1 MTKVNELATTIE
13 MPTVVAPEPVV
24 DISMVNNQAVAT
36 GTFETAVV
44 SPAEQMPTPTPT
56 AVLNAL
62 TPMQLEKAKAI
73 ARDLNLQDSKS
84 VMKFGYQSQQKL
96 EAASDQ
102 LLRSTNG
109 SDNEEIARMITHLM
123 SSVNEVMP
131 DDIAK
136 AQKAGLF
143 PWAKKK
149 AKQRML
155 AMQVKAQTI
164 EGSISQFKGQLENQ
178 HDKLLNNNAIL
189 MQQYESLRAYAEDL
203 KVEVAAGEL
212 KLQEIDTV
220 LLPELERKAAESN
233 DQFIIQDVMR
243 LKQVRGDLAAH
254 VDGLLRSQQFAL
266 IQCNQVLV
274 LQNGNFELAKKLQE
288 ATFQIIP
295 IWKSQMTIS
304 LMLLGA
310 ENALKQ
316 LDVVTE
322 TTDKLLRG
330 VATQVK
336 ETGVSIARKSKESA
350 LKMETLRHTHA
361 EVLEAVRGIAEVTNT
376 AEAKRREA
384 SAELRKNQDQLL
396 AILKSNET
404 VNPYIEMH

>member
-1 MTKVNELATTIE
+1 MTKVNELTTNIA

-24 DISMVNNQAVAT
+24 DISKVNDQAVAT
-36 GTFETAVV
+36 GTFETAAI
-44 SPAEQMPTPTPT
+44 SPTEQMPTP
-56 AVLNAL
+56 ASVLNAL

-136 AQKAGLF
+136 ARKAGLF

-178 HDKLLNNNAIL
+178 HDKLLNNNVIL

-203 KVEVAAGEL
+203 KIEVAAGEL

-220 LLPELERKAAESN
+220 LLPELERKATESN
-233 DQFIIQDVMR
+233 DQFLIQDVMR

-336 ETGVSIARKSKESA
+336 ETGVNIARKSKESA

-361 EVLEAVRGIAEVTNT
+361 EVLEAVRGITEVTNT

-404 VNPYIEMH
+404 VNPYIEMN

>member
-1 MTKVNELATTIE
+1 MTKVNELTTTIE
-13 MPTVVAPEPVV
+13 MPTVVAPEPIV
-24 DISMVNNQAVAT
+24 DISKVNNQAVAT
-36 GTFETAVV
+36 GTFETTVV
-44 SPAEQMPTPTPT
+44 SPAEQMPTPT

-136 AQKAGLF
+136 ARKAGLF

-178 HDKLLNNNAIL
+178 HDKLLNNNVIL

-233 DQFIIQDVMR
+233 DQFLIQDVMR

-361 EVLEAVRGIAEVTNT
+361 EVLEAVRGITEVTNT

>member
-1 MTKVNELATTIE
+1 MTKVNELTTNIE

-24 DISMVNNQAVAT
+24 DLSKVNNQAVAT

-44 SPAEQMPTPTPT
+44 SPAEQMPTPS

-73 ARDLNLQDSKS
+73 ARELNLQDSKS

-109 SDNEEIARMITHLM
+109 NDNEEIARMITHLM

-136 AQKAGLF
+136 ARKAGLF

-178 HDKLLNNNAIL
+178 HDKLLNNNVIL

-233 DQFIIQDVMR
+233 DQFLIQDVMR

-361 EVLEAVRGIAEVTNT
+361 EVLEAVRGITEVTNT

>member
-1 MTKVNELATTIE
+1 MTKVNELTTTIE
-13 MPTVVAPEPVV
+13 TPTVVAPEPVV

-44 SPAEQMPTPTPT
+44 SPAEQMPTPT

-136 AQKAGLF
+136 ARKAGLF

-178 HDKLLNNNAIL
+178 HDKLLNNNVIL

-233 DQFIIQDVMR
+233 DQFLIQDVMR

-361 EVLEAVRGIAEVTNT
+361 EVLEAVRGITEVTNT

>member
-1 MTKVNELATTIE
+1 MTKVNELTTTIE

-24 DISMVNNQAVAT
+24 DLSKVNNQAVTT
-36 GTFETAVV
+36 GTFETAAV
-44 SPAEQMPTPTPT
+44 SPAEQIPTPAT
-56 AVLNAL
+56 VLNAL

-73 ARDLNLQDSKS
+73 ARELNLQDSKS

-136 AQKAGLF
+136 ARKAGLF

-178 HDKLLNNNAIL
+178 HDKLLNNNVIL

-233 DQFIIQDVMR
+233 DQFLIQDVMR

-361 EVLEAVRGIAEVTNT
+361 EVLEAVRGITEVTNT

-396 AILKSNET
+396 AILSSNET

>member
-1 MTKVNELATTIE
+1 MTKVNELTTTIE

-24 DISMVNNQAVAT
+24 DLSKVNNQAAAT

-44 SPAEQMPTPTPT
+44 SPVEQMPTPAT
-56 AVLNAL
+56 VLNAL

-73 ARDLNLQDSKS
+73 ARELNLQDSKS

-109 SDNEEIARMITHLM
+109 NDNEEIARMITHLM

-136 AQKAGLF
+136 ARKAGLF

-178 HDKLLNNNAIL
+178 HDKLLNNNVIL

-233 DQFIIQDVMR
+233 DQFLIQDVMR

-361 EVLEAVRGIAEVTNT
+361 EVLEAVRGITEVTNT

>member
-1 MTKVNELATTIE
+1 MTKVNELTTTIA
-13 MPTVVAPEPVV
+13 MPTIVAPEPVV
-24 DISMVNNQAVAT
+24 DISKVNDQVVAT
-36 GTFETAVV
+36 GTFETAAV
-44 SPAEQMPTPTPT
+44 SPVEQMPTPAT
-56 AVLNAL
+56 VLNAL

-73 ARDLNLQDSKS
+73 ARELNLQDSKS

-136 AQKAGLF
+136 ARKAGLF

-178 HDKLLNNNAIL
+178 HDKLLNNNVIL
-189 MQQYESLRAYAEDL
+189 TQQYESLRAYAEDL

-220 LLPELERKAAESN
+220 LLPELERKASESN
-233 DQFIIQDVMR
+233 DQFLIQDVMR

-361 EVLEAVRGIAEVTNT
+361 EVLEAVRGITEVTNT

-404 VNPYIEMH
+404 VNPYIEMQ

>member
-1 MTKVNELATTIE
+1 MTKVNELTTTIE

-44 SPAEQMPTPTPT
+44 SPAEQMPTPT

-73 ARDLNLQDSKS
+73 ARELNLQDSKS

-109 SDNEEIARMITHLM
+109 NDNEEIARMITHLM

-136 AQKAGLF
+136 ARKAGLF

-149 AKQRML
+149 AKQHML

-178 HDKLLNNNAIL
+178 HDKLLNNNVIL

-233 DQFIIQDVMR
+233 DQFLIQDVMR

-361 EVLEAVRGIAEVTNT
+361 EVLEAVRGITEVTNT

>member
-1 MTKVNELATTIE
+1 MTKVNELTTTIE

-24 DISMVNNQAVAT
+24 DLSKVNNQAAAT

-44 SPAEQMPTPTPT
+44 SPVEQMPTPVT
-56 AVLNAL
+56 VLNTL

-73 ARDLNLQDSKS
+73 ARELNLQDSKS

-109 SDNEEIARMITHLM
+109 NDNEEIARMITHLM

-136 AQKAGLF
+136 ARKAGLF

-178 HDKLLNNNAIL
+178 HDKLLNNNVIL
-189 MQQYESLRAYAEDL
+189 TQQYESLRAYAEDL

-212 KLQEIDTV
+212 KLQEIDNV

-233 DQFIIQDVMR
+233 DQFLIQDVMR

-274 LQNGNFELAKKLQE
+274 LQNGNLELAKKLQE

-361 EVLEAVRGIAEVTNT
+361 EVLEAVRGITEVTNT

>member
-44 SPAEQMPTPTPT
+44 SPAEQMPTPT

-136 AQKAGLF
+136 ARKAGLF

-178 HDKLLNNNAIL
+178 HDKLLNNNVIL

-220 LLPELERKAAESN
+220 LLPELEQKAAESN
-233 DQFIIQDVMR
+233 DQFLIQDVMR

-361 EVLEAVRGIAEVTNT
+361 EVLEAVRGITEVTNT

>member
-1 MTKVNELATTIE
+1 MTKVNELTTTIE

-44 SPAEQMPTPTPT
+44 SPAEQMPTPT

-136 AQKAGLF
+136 ARKAGLF

-178 HDKLLNNNAIL
+178 HDKLLNNNVIL

-220 LLPELERKAAESN
+220 LLPELERKTAESN
-233 DQFIIQDVMR
+233 DQFLIQDVMR

-361 EVLEAVRGIAEVTNT
+361 EVLEAVRGITEVTNT

-396 AILKSNET
+396 AILSSNET

>member
-1 MTKVNELATTIE
+1 MTKVNELTTTIE

-44 SPAEQMPTPTPT
+44 SPAEQMPTPT

-136 AQKAGLF
+136 ARKAGLF

-178 HDKLLNNNAIL
+178 HDKLLNNNVIL

-220 LLPELERKAAESN
+220 LLPELEQKAAESN
-233 DQFIIQDVMR
+233 DQFLIQDVMR

-361 EVLEAVRGIAEVTNT
+361 EVLEAVRGITEVTNT

>member
-1 MTKVNELATTIE
+1 MTKVNELTTTIE

-24 DISMVNNQAVAT
+24 DLSKVNNQAVAT
-36 GTFETAVV
+36 GAFETVAV
-44 SPAEQMPTPTPT
+44 SPTEQMPTPAT
-56 AVLNAL
+56 VLNAL

-136 AQKAGLF
+136 ARKAGLF

-178 HDKLLNNNAIL
+178 HDKLLNNNVIL

-233 DQFIIQDVMR
+233 DQFLIQDVMR

-295 IWKSQMTIS
+295 IWKLQMTIS

-316 LDVVTE
+316 FDVVTE

-361 EVLEAVRGIAEVTNT
+361 EVLEAVRGITEVTNT

-396 AILKSNET
+396 AILSSNET

>member
-1 MTKVNELATTIE
+1 MTKVNELTTTIE

-24 DISMVNNQAVAT
+24 DLSKVNNQAAAT

-44 SPAEQMPTPTPT
+44 SPVEQMPTPAT
-56 AVLNAL
+56 VLNAL

-73 ARDLNLQDSKS
+73 ARELNLQDSKS

-109 SDNEEIARMITHLM
+109 NDNEEIARMITHLM

-136 AQKAGLF
+136 ARKAGLF

-178 HDKLLNNNAIL
+178 HDKLLNNNVIL
-189 MQQYESLRAYAEDL
+189 TQQYESLRAYAEDL

-212 KLQEIDTV
+212 KLQEIDNV

-233 DQFIIQDVMR
+233 DQFLIQDVMR

-361 EVLEAVRGIAEVTNT
+361 EVLEAVRGITEVTNT

>member
-1 MTKVNELATTIE
+1 MTKVNELTTTIE
-13 MPTVVAPEPVV
+13 MPTVVAPESIV
-24 DISMVNNQAVAT
+24 DISKVNNQAVAT
-36 GTFETAVV
+36 GTFETTVV
-44 SPAEQMPTPTPT
+44 SPVEQMPTPAT
-56 AVLNAL
+56 VLNAL

-73 ARDLNLQDSKS
+73 ARELNLQDSKS

-109 SDNEEIARMITHLM
+109 NDNEEIARMITHLM

-136 AQKAGLF
+136 ARKAGLF

-178 HDKLLNNNAIL
+178 HDKLLNNNVIL

-233 DQFIIQDVMR
+233 DQFLIQDVMR

-361 EVLEAVRGIAEVTNT
+361 EVLEAVRGITEVTNT

-404 VNPYIEMH
+404 VNPYIEMN

>member
-1 MTKVNELATTIE
+1 MTKVNELTTNIA

-24 DISMVNNQAVAT
+24 DISKVNDQAVAT
-36 GTFETAVV
+36 GTFETAAI
-44 SPAEQMPTPTPT
+44 SPTEQMPTP
-56 AVLNAL
+56 ASVLNAL

-136 AQKAGLF
+136 ARKAGLF

-178 HDKLLNNNAIL
+178 HDKLLNNNVIL

-220 LLPELERKAAESN
+220 LLPELERKATESN
-233 DQFIIQDVMR
+233 DQFLIQDVMR

-336 ETGVSIARKSKESA
+336 ETGVNIARKSKESA
-350 LKMETLRHTHA
+350 LKMETLSHTHA
-361 EVLEAVRGIAEVTNT
+361 EVLEAVRGITEVTNT

-404 VNPYIEMH
+404 VNPYIEMN

>member
-1 MTKVNELATTIE
+1 MTKVNELTTTIE

-24 DISMVNNQAVAT
+24 DLSKVNNQAAAT

-44 SPAEQMPTPTPT
+44 SPVEQMPTPAT
-56 AVLNAL
+56 VLNAL

-73 ARDLNLQDSKS
+73 ARELNLQDSKS

-109 SDNEEIARMITHLM
+109 NDNEEIARMITHLM

-136 AQKAGLF
+136 ARKAGLF

-178 HDKLLNNNAIL
+178 HDKLLNNNVIL
-189 MQQYESLRAYAEDL
+189 TQQYESLRAYAEDL

-212 KLQEIDTV
+212 KLQEIDNV

-233 DQFIIQDVMR
+233 DQFLVQDVMR

-361 EVLEAVRGIAEVTNT
+361 EVLEAVRGITEVTNT

>member
-1 MTKVNELATTIE
+1 MTKVNELTTTIA
-13 MPTVVAPEPVV
+13 MPTIVAPEPVV
-24 DISMVNNQAVAT
+24 DISKVNDQAVAT
-36 GTFETAVV
+36 ETFETVAV
-44 SPAEQMPTPTPT
+44 SPVEQMPTPAT
-56 AVLNAL
+56 VLNAL

-136 AQKAGLF
+136 ARKAGLF

-178 HDKLLNNNAIL
+178 HDKLLNNNVIL

-233 DQFIIQDVMR
+233 DQFLIQDVMR

-361 EVLEAVRGIAEVTNT
+361 EVLEAVRGITEVTNT

-404 VNPYIEMH
+404 VNPYIEMN

>member
-1 MTKVNELATTIE
+1 MTKVNELTTTIE
-13 MPTVVAPEPVV
+13 MPTVVAPEPIV
-24 DISMVNNQAVAT
+24 DISKVNNQAVAT

-44 SPAEQMPTPTPT
+44 SPAEQMPTPT

-73 ARDLNLQDSKS
+73 ARELNLQDSKS

-109 SDNEEIARMITHLM
+109 NDNEEIARMITHLM

-136 AQKAGLF
+136 ARKAGLF

-178 HDKLLNNNAIL
+178 HDKLLNNNVIL

-233 DQFIIQDVMR
+233 DQFLIQDVMR

-361 EVLEAVRGIAEVTNT
+361 EVLEAVRGITEVTNT

-396 AILKSNET
+396 AILSSNET

>member
-1 MTKVNELATTIE
+1 MTKVNELTTTIE
-13 MPTVVAPEPVV
+13 MPTVVAPEPVA

-44 SPAEQMPTPTPT
+44 SPAEQMPTPT

-136 AQKAGLF
+136 ARKAGLF

-178 HDKLLNNNAIL
+178 HDKLLNNNVIL

-233 DQFIIQDVMR
+233 DQFLIQDVMR

-361 EVLEAVRGIAEVTNT
+361 EVLEAVRGITEVTNT

-404 VNPYIEMH
+404 VNPYIEMN

>member
-1 MTKVNELATTIE
+1 MTKVNELTTTIE
-13 MPTVVAPEPVV
+13 MPTVVAPEPIV
-24 DISMVNNQAVAT
+24 DISKVNNQAVAT
-36 GTFETAVV
+36 GTFETTVV
-44 SPAEQMPTPTPT
+44 SPVEQMPTPAT
-56 AVLNAL
+56 VLNAL

-136 AQKAGLF
+136 ARKAGLF

-178 HDKLLNNNAIL
+178 HDKLLNNNVIL

-220 LLPELERKAAESN
+220 LLPELERKASESN
-233 DQFIIQDVMR
+233 DQFLIQDVMR

-361 EVLEAVRGIAEVTNT
+361 EVLEAVRGITEVTNT

>member
-1 MTKVNELATTIE
+1 MTKVNELTTTIA
-13 MPTVVAPEPVV
+13 MPTIVAPEPVV
-24 DISMVNNQAVAT
+24 DISKVNDQAVAT
-36 GTFETAVV
+36 GTFETAAV
-44 SPAEQMPTPTPT
+44 SPVEQMPTPAT
-56 AVLNAL
+56 VLNAL

-73 ARDLNLQDSKS
+73 ARELNLQDSKS

-136 AQKAGLF
+136 ARKAGLF

-178 HDKLLNNNAIL
+178 HDKLLNNNVIL
-189 MQQYESLRAYAEDL
+189 TQQYESLRAYAEDL

-220 LLPELERKAAESN
+220 LLPELERKASESN
-233 DQFIIQDVMR
+233 DQFLIQDVMR

-361 EVLEAVRGIAEVTNT
+361 EVLEAVRGITEVTNT

>member
-1 MTKVNELATTIE
+1 MTKVNELTTTIE

-44 SPAEQMPTPTPT
+44 SPAEQMPTPT

-136 AQKAGLF
+136 ARKAGLF

-178 HDKLLNNNAIL
+178 HDKLLNNNVIL

-220 LLPELERKAAESN
+220 LLPELEQKAAESN
-233 DQFIIQDVMR
+233 DQFLIQDVMR

-310 ENALKQ
+310 ENALKH

-322 TTDKLLRG
+322 TTDKLLRS

-336 ETGVSIARKSKESA
+336 ETGVSIALKSKESA

-361 EVLEAVRGIAEVTNT
+361 EVLEAVRGITEVTNT

-396 AILKSNET
+396 AILSSNET

>member
-1 MTKVNELATTIE
+1 MTKVNELTTTVE

-24 DISMVNNQAVAT
+24 DLSKVNNQAVAT
-36 GTFETAVV
+36 GAFETVAV
-44 SPAEQMPTPTPT
+44 SPTEQMPTPAT
-56 AVLNAL
+56 VLNAL

-73 ARDLNLQDSKS
+73 ARELNLQDSKS

-136 AQKAGLF
+136 ARKAGLF

-178 HDKLLNNNAIL
+178 HDKLLNNNVIL

-220 LLPELERKAAESN
+220 LLPELERKASESN
-233 DQFIIQDVMR
+233 DQFLIQDVMR

-361 EVLEAVRGIAEVTNT
+361 EVLEAVRGITEVTNT

-396 AILKSNET
+396 TILRSNET
-404 VNPYIEMH
+404 VNPYIEMN

>member
-1 MTKVNELATTIE
+1 MTKVNELTTTID
-13 MPTVVAPEPVV
+13 MPTVAAPEPVV
-24 DISMVNNQAVAT
+24 DLSMVNNQAVAT
-36 GTFETAVV
+36 GTFETVAV
-44 SPAEQMPTPTPT
+44 SPTEQMPAPAT
-56 AVLNAL
+56 VLNAL

-136 AQKAGLF
+136 ARKAGLF

-178 HDKLLNNNAIL
+178 HDKLLNNNVIL

-233 DQFIIQDVMR
+233 DQFLIQDVMR

-361 EVLEAVRGIAEVTNT
+361 EVLEAVRGITEVTNT

>member
-1 MTKVNELATTIE
+1 MTKVNELTTTIA
-13 MPTVVAPEPVV
+13 MPTIVAPEPVV
-24 DISMVNNQAVAT
+24 DISKVNDQAVAT
-36 GTFETAVV
+36 GTFETAAV
-44 SPAEQMPTPTPT
+44 SPVEQMPTPAT
-56 AVLNAL
+56 VLNAL

-73 ARDLNLQDSKS
+73 ARELNLQDSKS

-136 AQKAGLF
+136 ARKAGLF

-178 HDKLLNNNAIL
+178 HDKLLNNNVIL

-220 LLPELERKAAESN
+220 LLPELERKASESN
-233 DQFIIQDVMR
+233 DQFLIQDVMR

-361 EVLEAVRGIAEVTNT
+361 EVLEAVRGITEVTNT

-396 AILKSNET
+396 AILSSNET

>member
-1 MTKVNELATTIE
+1 MTKVNELTTTIE

-44 SPAEQMPTPTPT
+44 SPAEQMPTPT
-56 AVLNAL
+56 AVLDAL

-136 AQKAGLF
+136 ARKAGLF

-178 HDKLLNNNAIL
+178 HDKLLNNNVIL

-233 DQFIIQDVMR
+233 DQFLIQDVMR

-361 EVLEAVRGIAEVTNT
+361 EVLEAVRGITEVTNT

>member
-44 SPAEQMPTPTPT
+44 SPAEQMPTPT

-136 AQKAGLF
+136 ARKAGLF

-233 DQFIIQDVMR
+233 DQFLIQDVMR

-396 AILKSNET
+396 AILKSNGT

>member
-1 MTKVNELATTIE
+1 MTKVNELTTTIE

-24 DISMVNNQAVAT
+24 DLSKVNNQAVAT
-36 GTFETAVV
+36 GTFETEVV
-44 SPAEQMPTPTPT
+44 SPAEQMPTPS

-73 ARDLNLQDSKS
+73 ARELNLQDSKS

-109 SDNEEIARMITHLM
+109 NDNEEIARMITHLM

-136 AQKAGLF
+136 ARKAGLF

-178 HDKLLNNNAIL
+178 HDKLLNNNVIL

-233 DQFIIQDVMR
+233 DQFLIQDVMR

-336 ETGVSIARKSKESA
+336 ETGVSIACKSKESA

-361 EVLEAVRGIAEVTNT
+361 EVLEAVRGITEVTNT

-404 VNPYIEMH
+404 VNPYIEMN

>member
-1 MTKVNELATTIE
+1 MTKVNESATTIE

-44 SPAEQMPTPTPT
+44 SPAEQMPTPT

-136 AQKAGLF
+136 ARKAGLF

-178 HDKLLNNNAIL
+178 HDKLLNNNVIL

-233 DQFIIQDVMR
+233 DQFLIQDVMR

-404 VNPYIEMH
+404 VNPYIETH

>member
-1 MTKVNELATTIE
+1 MTKVNESATTIE

-44 SPAEQMPTPTPT
+44 SPAEQMTTPT

-136 AQKAGLF
+136 ARKAGLF

-155 AMQVKAQTI
+155 DMQVKAQTI

-178 HDKLLNNNAIL
+178 HDKLLNNNVIL

-233 DQFIIQDVMR
+233 DQFLIQDVMR

-404 VNPYIEMH
+404 VNPYIETH

>member
-1 MTKVNELATTIE
+1 MTKVNELTTTIA

-24 DISMVNNQAVAT
+24 DISKVNDQAVAT
-36 GTFETAVV
+36 GTFETAAV
-44 SPAEQMPTPTPT
+44 SPVEQMPTPAT
-56 AVLNAL
+56 VLNAL

-73 ARDLNLQDSKS
+73 ARELNLQDSKS

-136 AQKAGLF
+136 ARKAGLF

-178 HDKLLNNNAIL
+178 HDKLLNNNVIL
-189 MQQYESLRAYAEDL
+189 TQQYESLRAYAEDL

-220 LLPELERKAAESN
+220 LLPELERKASESN
-233 DQFIIQDVMR
+233 DQFLIQDVMR

-361 EVLEAVRGIAEVTNT
+361 EVLEAVRGITEVTNT

-404 VNPYIEMH
+404 VNPYIEMN

>member
-1 MTKVNELATTIE
+1 MTKVNELTTTIA

-36 GTFETAVV
+36 GAGETAAV
-44 SPAEQMPTPTPT
+44 SPAEQMPTPS

-73 ARDLNLQDSKS
+73 ARELNLQDSKS

-109 SDNEEIARMITHLM
+109 NDNEEIARMITHLM

-136 AQKAGLF
+136 ARKAGLF

-178 HDKLLNNNAIL
+178 HDKLLNNNVIL

-220 LLPELERKAAESN
+220 LLPELERKASESN
-233 DQFIIQDVMR
+233 DQFLIQDVMR

-361 EVLEAVRGIAEVTNT
+361 EVLEAVRGITEVTNT

-404 VNPYIEMH
+404 VNPYIEMQ

>member
-1 MTKVNELATTIE
+1 MTKVNELTTTID

-24 DISMVNNQAVAT
+24 DLSMVNNQAVAT

-44 SPAEQMPTPTPT
+44 SPAEQMPTPA

-136 AQKAGLF
+136 ARKAGLF

-178 HDKLLNNNAIL
+178 HDKLLNNNVIL

-233 DQFIIQDVMR
+233 DQFLIQDVMR

-361 EVLEAVRGIAEVTNT
+361 EVLEAVRGITEVTNT

-396 AILKSNET
+396 AILSSNET
-404 VNPYIEMH
+404 VNPYIEMN

>member
-1 MTKVNELATTIE
+1 MTQLNNLTTNIA
-13 MPTVVAPEPVV
+13 MPTPVAPEPTV
-24 DISMVNNQAVAT
+24 DITNVNGQAVAT
-36 GTFETAVV
+36 GTIDVPAV
-44 SPAEQMPTPTPT
+44 SPTEQMPTPA
-56 AVLNAL
+56 AVLSAL

-73 ARDLNLQDSKS
+73 ARDLNLSDTKS

-102 LLRSTNG
+102 LLRSTSG

-131 DDIAK
+131 EDIAK
-136 AQKAGLF
+136 ARKAGLF

-178 HDKLLNNNAIL
+178 HNKLLNNNVIL
-189 MQQYESLRAYAEDL
+189 AQQYESLRAYAEDL

-212 KLQEIDTV
+212 KLQEIDNV
-220 LLPELERKAAESN
+220 LLPELERKANESG
-233 DQFIIQDVMR
+233 DQFVVQDVMR
-243 LKQVRGDLAAH
+243 LKQVRGDLASH

-274 LQNGNFELAKKLQE
+274 LENGNSELAKKLEE

-330 VATQVK
+330 VSTQVK

-350 LKMETLRHTHA
+350 LTLETLRHTHA
-361 EVLEAVRGIAEVTNT
+361 ELLETVRGITEVTNS

-396 AILKSNET
+396 AILNSNEN

>member
-1 MTKVNELATTIE
+1 MTNVNELTTTIE

-24 DISMVNNQAVAT
+24 DLSKVNNQAVAT
-36 GTFETAVV
+36 GTFETVAV
-44 SPAEQMPTPTPT
+44 SPTEQMPTPAT
-56 AVLNAL
+56 VLNAL

-73 ARDLNLQDSKS
+73 ARELNLQDSKS

-136 AQKAGLF
+136 ARKAGLF

-178 HDKLLNNNAIL
+178 HDKLLNNNVIL

-220 LLPELERKAAESN
+220 LLPELERKASESN
-233 DQFIIQDVMR
+233 DQFLIQDVMR

-361 EVLEAVRGIAEVTNT
+361 EVLEAVRGITEVTNT

-396 AILKSNET
+396 AILRSNET
-404 VNPYIEMH
+404 VNPYIEMN

>member
-1 MTKVNELATTIE
+1 MTKVNELTTTIE

-24 DISMVNNQAVAT
+24 DLSKVNNQAAAT

-44 SPAEQMPTPTPT
+44 SPAEQMPTPS

-73 ARDLNLQDSKS
+73 ARELNLQDSKS

-136 AQKAGLF
+136 ARKAGLF

-178 HDKLLNNNAIL
+178 HDKLLNNNVIL

-212 KLQEIDTV
+212 KLQEIDNV

-233 DQFIIQDVMR
+233 DQFLVQDVMR

-361 EVLEAVRGIAEVTNT
+361 EVLEAVRGITEVTNT

>member
-1 MTKVNELATTIE
+1 MTKVNELTTTIE

-44 SPAEQMPTPTPT
+44 SPAEQMPTPT

-136 AQKAGLF
+136 ARKAGLF

-178 HDKLLNNNAIL
+178 HDKLLNNNGIL

-233 DQFIIQDVMR
+233 DQFLIQDVMR

-361 EVLEAVRGIAEVTNT
+361 EVLEAVRGITEVTNT

-404 VNPYIEMH
+404 VNPYIEMN

>member
-1 MTKVNELATTIE
+1 MTKVNELTTTIE

-44 SPAEQMPTPTPT
+44 SPAEQMPTPT

-109 SDNEEIARMITHLM
+109 SDNEEITRMITHLM

-136 AQKAGLF
+136 ARKAGLF

-178 HDKLLNNNAIL
+178 HDKLLNNNVIL

-233 DQFIIQDVMR
+233 DQFLIQDVMR

-295 IWKSQMTIS
+295 IWKTQMTIS

-361 EVLEAVRGIAEVTNT
+361 EVLEAVRGITEVTNT

>member
-1 MTKVNELATTIE
+1 MTKVNELTTTIE

-44 SPAEQMPTPTPT
+44 SPAEQMPTPS

-136 AQKAGLF
+136 ARKAGLF

-149 AKQRML
+149 AKQHML

-178 HDKLLNNNAIL
+178 HDKLLNNNVIL

-233 DQFIIQDVMR
+233 DQFLIQDVMR

-361 EVLEAVRGIAEVTNT
+361 EVLEAVRGITEVTNT

-396 AILKSNET
+396 AILSSNET